1 MKLKVIATSG
11 HEFNWEVNK
20 ETAKNVMN
28 IFTEG
33 LADKVAFRA
42 MDDNGQALV
51 RCVNFD
57 NVVCMF
63 LDM

>member
-1 MKLKVIATSG
+1 M
-11 HEFNWEVNK
+11 NK
-20 ETAKNVMN
+20 ETAKTVMN

-42 MDDNGQALV
+42 MDNSGQALV